1 MKYLSDIFIIAGEAS
16 GDLLGADLLK
26 NLKIINKNI
35 TINGIGG
42 EEMEKL
48 PFFKS
53 IFNINDISIMGFTE
67 VIKNLFTIKKRIKTT
82 INEIIKN
89 KPKIVITIDSPS
101 FNIRIIKKVKKILPE
116 TKFIHYVAPQ
126 VWAWKENR
134 AKKIAKIF
142 DILLCLFPFEP
153 KYFEKYGLK
162 CFIVGHPG
170 IINVTGNKE
179 RFFKNYNLNQ
189 TEKIISFLPGTRK
202 QMINKLIPI
211 YKDVVTYIKNDNL
224 KTKILIPTTYY
235 LKNYINKL
243 TKSWEI
249 KPIIITDKQNRYDAY
264 SASNIAIAI
273 SGTSI
278 LELAL
283 LKIPTIVVYKVS
295 YLTYLIAK
303 LFIKLK
309 WVSLPNIIM
318 NKQIIT
324 ELIQNNCTPKNI
336 INEIKNLNKE
346 NKIIKYKQDCNDLI
360 KLLQNQNNENP
371 SLKAAKIISKYLK

>member
-1 MKYLSDIFIIAGEAS
+1 MEYLSDIFIIAGEAS

-26 NLKIINKNI
+26 NLKTINPNI
-35 TINGIGG
+35 TVNGIGG

-53 IFNINDISIMGFTE
+53 IFNINDISVMGFTE

-101 FNIRIIKKVKKILPE
+101 FNIRIIKKVKKFLPK

-162 CFIVGHPG
+162 CFTVGHPG
-170 IINVTGNKE
+170 ITNVTGNKE
-179 RFFKNYNLNQ
+179 RFLKNYNLNQ

-211 YKDVVTYIKNDNL
+211 YKDIVTYIKNDNP

-243 TKSWEI
+243 TKNWEI

-264 SASNIAIAI
+264 SASNITIAI

-303 LFIKLK
+303 LFVKLK

-336 INEIKNLNKE
+336 INEIKNFNNE
-346 NKIIKYKQDCNDLI
+346 NKIIKYKQDCNNLI